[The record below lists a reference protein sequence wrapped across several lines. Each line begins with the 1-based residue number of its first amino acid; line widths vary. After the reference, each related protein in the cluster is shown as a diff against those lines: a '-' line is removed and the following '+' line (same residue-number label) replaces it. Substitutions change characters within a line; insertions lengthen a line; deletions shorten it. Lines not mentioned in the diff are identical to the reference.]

1 MYTDHFPGKNI
12 DQTTLE
18 MRAAI
23 LKSKWRKS
31 CVHTMF
37 GSCAHKNQGHN
48 TAFPVSGENLCEEQC
63 ANSKLFL
70 QQFWVIVYFPAFA
83 QYAGWANFCPDFSK
97 KQEEIWSPRTS
108 REHGLFCT
116 SPLDWNSSAWNKEVW
131 KIKERA
137 LEFCLKRSLDE
148 QNKKDI
154 TPEGLQAPSHSLVV
168 TTAWAKVGRLPICA
182 RKSLDV

>member
-1 MYTDHFPGKNI
+1 MCTLCLEAVLTKIRAIIQHFQFQEKTCVKNSVWILCYSCNNFERLFISLLLHNMLDGLTCALTSLRNKRKYDHP
-12 DQTTLE
+12 
-18 MRAAI
+18 
-23 LKSKWRKS
+23 
-31 CVHTMF
+31 
-37 GSCAHKNQGHN
+37 
-48 TAFPVSGENLCEEQC
+48 
-63 ANSKLFL
+63 
-70 QQFWVIVYFPAFA
+70 
-83 QYAGWANFCPDFSK
+83 
-97 KQEEIWSPRTS
+97 
-108 REHGLFCT
+108 EHGLFCT
-116 SPLDWNSSAWNKEVW
+116 SPPDWNSSAWNKEVW